1 MSDGAQVAKKTVEI
15 GKKQILDQR
24 IRIERQRHLIPRHE
38 RDGYPDLVA
47 DAVRLLA
54 EMERALARME
64 AHYAKAQ
71 EHLVQVTVD
80 EPSLAKVE
88 RKHADVNAPPYQMIK
103 SPGDDRAK
111 DQAAH

>member
-1 MSDGAQVAKKTVEI
+1 LRGRFYDMATAAKKTVEI

-24 IRIERQRHLIPRHE
+24 LRIERQRHLIARNE

-47 DAVRLLA
+47 DAVRMLG

-71 EHLVQVTVD
+71 EHLGRVSVG

-88 RKHADVNAPPYQMIK
+88 RDTPM
-103 SPGDDRAK
+103 
-111 DQAAH
+111 